1 MAYPARVVALEG
13 DGVAL
18 AELSGRP
25 RRVLLTLLTG
35 LGPAGD
41 IGDRGAD
48 AVAVGDWLLVQSG
61 IALARLDDDEASQ
74 RLRLLEEAIEGGTD
88 E

>member
-1 MAYPARVVALEG
+1 MCVAYPARVVAVEG

-25 RRVLLTLLTG
+25 RRVLLTLVG
-35 LGPAGD
+35 GAAEPGRP
-41 IGDRGAD
+41 GDR
-48 AVAVGDWLLVQSG
+48 VAVGDWLLVQSG
-61 IALARLDDDEASQ
+61 IALARLTREEVEE
-74 RLRLLEEAIEGGTD
+74 RIRVLETAFEGETD